1 MDVNNLIDL
10 YNDGLLTS
18 FGQVTATG
26 LSAMTGGEVS
36 HDKFT
41 RLLASGRI
49 DEQHLWKKAKP
60 LCHETTSDEVV
71 LIIDD
76 SIEAK
81 PYTDENELICWHYDH
96 CSGRHVK
103 GVNFLSGLYYSQGIG
118 VPVAVEFVTKP
129 IKTTSAKGKPV
140 RKSRTSKNELF
151 RKVVGHGLQN
161 ISFSYVLA
169 DSWFGNSANMDFVDT
184 NNGKFIFAIKSNR
197 KVALSKQD
205 KEEGR
210 FVSIKDLGLE
220 GRSMVVWVKQ
230 LDFPVAVTS
239 QVFKNGDDTAA
250 LYLASN
256 DLELSNGQ
264 MTAIYQK
271 RWKVEEFYKSIKSN
285 TAFAGSPT
293 RRVTT
298 QKSHFI
304 ASMVAFNYFE
314 LLKIR
319 KDESHFAMKNYL
331 RIAAMKSAREKLHQL
346 LTPNLQNAT

>member
-1 MDVNNLIDL
+1 MSL
-10 YNDGLLTS
+10 YNDGLLAS
-18 FGQVTATG
+18 VGQVTCTG

-41 RLLASGRI
+41 RLLSGGYI
-49 DEQHLWKKAKP
+49 NEKHLWKKARP
-60 LCHETTSDEVV
+60 LCHEIASDDGV

-76 SIEAK
+76 SIQAK
-81 PYTDENELICWHYDH
+81 PYTDENKLICWHYDH

-103 GVNFLSGLYYSQGIG
+103 GINFLSGLYYSQGVS
-118 VPVAVEFVTKP
+118 VPAAVEFVTKP
-129 IKTTSAKGKPV
+129 IKTTNAKGKPV

-151 RKVVGHGLQN
+151 RRIVYHGLWN
-161 ISFSYVLA
+161 LRFSYVLA
-169 DSWFGNSANMDFVDT
+169 DSWFGNSANMKFVHA
-184 NNGKFIFAIKSNR
+184 NNSRFVFAIKANR
-197 KVALSKQD
+197 KVALSKKD

-220 GRSMVVWVKQ
+220 GRSKVVWVKQ
-230 LDFPVAVTS
+230 LDFPVVVTC

-256 DLELSNGQ
+256 NLELTSGQ

-271 RWKVEEFYKSIKSN
+271 RWKVEEFYKSVKSN
-285 TAFAGSPT
+285 TGLAKSPT
-293 RRVTT
+293 RTVTT

-319 KDESHFAMKNYL
+319 KGKSHFAMKNYL
-331 RIAAMKSAREKLHQL
+331 RIVAMRTAREELNQL
-346 LTPNLQNAT
+346 LTPNLQNVA